1 MVFRRSDLRHQLHQ
15 EAEELDEKKL
25 AEALQQAKKKQI
37 LGQWGFYRL
46 KKGENRWTSRC
57 FWAFF
62 EHFWGYFLESKSL
75 RCEHVL
81 RTSTICAPDDL
92 PTSISIEFG
101 DFPRLIFVFSDIP
114 LWLNGEPWN
123 RPSSKVPDLISL
135 NWGIFFGSTMNK
147 IALSVYESG
156 NMIEQKWCWLPRSTE
171 ITYIGKS
178 YWIITGSQAAS
189 AGALGI
195 DPAKIRGNLA
205 QLWVNAIIS
214 HPESERILQKW
225 MVWTIPKWR
234 FMALGLAKQG
244 ILRGHPIV

>member
-1 MVFRRSDLRHQLHQ
+1 MVFRRRISAICSTRKRKSWMRRSWPRPFSRRKRSRSSANGDST
-15 EAEELDEKKL
+15 D
-25 AEALQQAKKKQI
+25 
-37 LGQWGFYRL
+37 W
-46 KKGENRWTSRC
+46 KKGEIDEHLGV
-57 FWAFF
+57 F
-62 EHFWGYFLESKSL
+62 EHNGDIFWRVNLSGVSMS
-75 RCEHVL
+75 CEHPPFAL
-81 RTSTICAPDDL
+81 DDL